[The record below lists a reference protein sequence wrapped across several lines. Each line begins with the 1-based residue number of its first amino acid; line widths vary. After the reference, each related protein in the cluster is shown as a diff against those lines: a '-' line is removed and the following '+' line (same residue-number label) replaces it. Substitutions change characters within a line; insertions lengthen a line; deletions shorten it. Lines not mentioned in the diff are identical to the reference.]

1 MATKMDPK
9 LIISILIKGKAKGD
23 LTTVGD
29 AAEARG
35 WSDERAVSQEMP
47 LEKARKWIIPEASGR
62 NRAAP
67 TP

>member
-1 MATKMDPK
+1 MDPK

-35 WSDERAVSQEMP
+35 WSDGRKGCEPRNAIRKGKEMDHP
-47 LEKARKWIIPEASGR
+47 WSLWKE
-62 NRAAP
+62 
-67 TP
+67 